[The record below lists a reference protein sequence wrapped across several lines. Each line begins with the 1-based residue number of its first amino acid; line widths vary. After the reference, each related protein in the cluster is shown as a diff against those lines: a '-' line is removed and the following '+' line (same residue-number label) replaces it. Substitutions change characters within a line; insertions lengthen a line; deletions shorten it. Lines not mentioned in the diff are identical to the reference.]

1 MPPRSGCN
9 PERPNILIG
18 VAFLTTR
25 VREPDKDDDN
35 KMGIILKY
43 LISTR
48 DILLTLESN
57 STGTVK
63 WWVDAASVVHQD
75 MKIHTEGMISM
86 VRGAMYSASN
96 KQKMNTKR
104 YTEADMVGV
113 YDIMPQIVWVRYFLE
128 AQLIKVYDN
137 VVFQDKQST
146 MKLEENGRAS
156 IGKQTRLINIRYYFV
171 TDRIQS
177 NEMKVDFLRWK

>member
-1 MPPRSGCN
+1 
-9 PERPNILIG
+9 
-18 VAFLTTR
+18 
-25 VREPDKDDDN
+25 
-35 KMGIILKY
+35 
-43 LISTR
+43 
-48 DILLTLESN
+48 
-57 STGTVK
+57 
-63 WWVDAASVVHQD
+63 
-75 MKIHTEGMISM
+75 
-86 VRGAMYSASN
+86 
-96 KQKMNTKR
+96 
-104 YTEADMVGV
+104 MVGV

>member
-1 MPPRSGCN
+1 MSKLLFLCN

-25 VREPDKDDDN
+25 VRDPDEDDNN

-75 MKIHTEGMISM
+75 MKIHAEGMISM

-104 YTEADMVGV
+104 
-113 YDIMPQIVWVRYFLE
+113 
-128 AQLIKVYDN
+128 
-137 VVFQDKQST
+137 
-146 MKLEENGRAS
+146 
-156 IGKQTRLINIRYYFV
+156 
-171 TDRIQS
+171 
-177 NEMKVDFLRWK
+177 

>member
-1 MPPRSGCN
+1 
-9 PERPNILIG
+9 
-18 VAFLTTR
+18 
-25 VREPDKDDDN
+25 
-35 KMGIILKY
+35 
-43 LISTR
+43 
-48 DILLTLESN
+48 
-57 STGTVK
+57 
-63 WWVDAASVVHQD
+63 
-75 MKIHTEGMISM
+75 
-86 VRGAMYSASN
+86 
-96 KQKMNTKR
+96 
-104 YTEADMVGV
+104 
-113 YDIMPQIVWVRYFLE
+113 MPQIVWVRYFLE